1 MINSVKQHHRTSHCH
16 QQCITHLAPY
26 YSPIISTP
34 AFAPESPAPSE
45 IAINYSPLPSR
56 CFMVC
61 SRLPSTHMYVVPQ
74 ARPCT
79 WSHRFR

>member
-16 QQCITHLAPY
+16 QQSITHLAPY

-61 SRLPSTHMYVVPQ
+61 SRLHLSCRVATS
-74 ARPCT
+74 AS
-79 WSHRFR
+79 SHGGKLC